1 MFHLCAQDI
10 QIIKLLKYAEYSDY
24 LLLSSEL
31 LFILFILYYLVE
43 ESFEIHEHGW
53 AYFSV
58 FGNITDCVVIGQC
71 SSILIDI
78 RGCPYITSAAITRQ
92 GQLECL
98 RTLT

>member
-1 MFHLCAQDI
+1 MFELGGSRYLFHLCVQDI

-43 ESFEIHEHGW
+43 ESLEIHEHGW

-78 RGCPYITSAAITRQ
+78 
-92 GQLECL
+92 E
-98 RTLT
+98 TL